1 MNDDQITALSREYAE
16 WICPYKDKSANLSI
30 LDIREAERLINFLL
44 RRFCLVEKRKVAI
57 KYNNAKRLEEDATA
71 FGFEKHRN
79 NAIVIKS
86 LIESLFPEIA
96 KEVEG

>member
-1 MNDDQITALSREYAE
+1 MNDDQITVLAREYAE

-44 RRFCLVEKRKVAI
+44 RRFCLVEKDVVKNFYQSRKDFLAH
-57 KYNNAKRLEEDATA
+57 KNEYDRD
-71 FGFEKHRN
+71 
-79 NAIVIKS
+79 IVNDIS
-86 LIESLFPEIA
+86 IEVKLLSCMFPEIA